1 METPS
6 TRTALPATLY
16 PFGMGRADSGADALL
31 AVAHHNRT
39 GRMPD
44 NPNTETTT
52 YDELVRRITE
62 RVRPVCTYMPEDEFR
77 ALVEQMARLEH
88 KYIHYPNPVPRELR
102 KSGERAE

>member
-1 METPS
+1 
-6 TRTALPATLY
+6 
-16 PFGMGRADSGADALL
+16 MGRADSGADALL